1 MSASHP
7 YVNVGNAPLLRAQG
21 LSAWYG
27 AAQILFDVD
36 LEVRRGEVVALMG
49 RNGAGKST
57 TLKAL
62 MGLLDRRRGTLDFMG
77 RDISRAQPHDVARLG
92 LGFVP
97 EDRRIFTDLTVMENL
112 AVGRQ
117 PARTWP
123 EGQPAPAWTP
133 ERLFQLFPNLGEM
146 RERPGGRM
154 SGGEQQMLTVARTLM
169 GNPYLVLLDEPSEG
183 VAPVIVEQM
192 ALMIVEL
199 KAQGVSILLSEQN
212 MHFAELVSDR
222 AYVLE
227 KGQIRFQGPMADLAA
242 NDEVRR
248 NHLSV

>member
-1 MSASHP
+1 MSAP
-7 YVNVGNAPLLRAQG
+7 TLLEAHG
-21 LSAWYG
+21 LKAWYG
-27 AAQILFDVD
+27 AAQILFGVD
-36 LEVRRGEVVALMG
+36 LSVRRGEVVALMG

-62 MGLLDRRRGTLDFMG
+62 MGMLAKRAGQVSFLGH
-77 RDISRAQPHDVARLG
+77 DISKSDPYRIARLG

-97 EDRRIFTDLTVMENL
+97 EDRRIFSDLTVLENL
-112 AVGRQ
+112 EVGRQ
-117 PARTWP
+117 PARRWADGSTAPHW
-123 EGQPAPAWTP
+123 EPAQ
-133 ERLFQLFPNLGEM
+133 LFRLFPNLGEM
-146 RERPGGRM
+146 PERPGGRM

-169 GNPYLVLLDEPSEG
+169 GNPFLVLLDEPSEG

-192 ALMIVEL
+192 AQMILAL

-227 KGQIRFQGPMADLAA
+227 KGQIRYQGAMSELAA

-248 NHLSV
+248 AYLSV

>member
-1 MSASHP
+1 MSASTET
-7 YVNVGNAPLLRAQG
+7 LLEARG
-21 LSAWYG
+21 LAAWYG

-36 LEVRRGEVVALMG
+36 LKVQRGEVVALMG

-62 MGLLDRRRGTLDFMG
+62 IGMLGKRRGSITFLG
-77 RDISRAQPHDVARLG
+77 QDISRSEPHHAARMG
-92 LGFVP
+92 LGYVP
-97 EDRRIFTDLTVMENL
+97 EDRRIFTDLTVAENL
-112 AVGRQ
+112 MVGQ
-117 PARTWP
+117 
-123 EGQPAPAWTP
+123 QAPRRWKDGSEAPLWTP
-133 ERLFQLFPNLGEM
+133 ERLFQLFSNLGEM
-146 RERPGGRM
+146 PNRMGGRM

-192 ALMIVEL
+192 AHMILAL
-199 KAQGVSILLSEQN
+199 KKQGVSILLSEQN

-227 KGQIRFQGPMADLAA
+227 KGQIRYQASMDELANNEA
-242 NDEVRR
+242 VRR
-248 NHLSV
+248 AYLSV

>member
-1 MSASHP
+1 MSAAKE
-7 YVNVGNAPLLRAQG
+7 VLLQAKG
-21 LSAWYG
+21 LCAWYG
-27 AAQILFDVD
+27 AAQILYDVGI
-36 LEVRRGEVVALMG
+36 EVRRGEVVALMG

-62 MGLLDRRRGTLDFMG
+62 IGMLDKRRGSVSFLG
-77 RDISRAQPHDVARLG
+77 VDISKSEPHHAARMG

-112 AVGRQ
+112 EVGRQ
-117 PARTWP
+117 PPRRWP
-123 EGQPAPAWTP
+123 DGSEAPVWTP
-133 ERLFQLFPNLGEM
+133 ERLFKLFPNLGEM
-146 RERPGGRM
+146 PGRPGGRI

-169 GNPYLVLLDEPSEG
+169 GNPYLVLLDEPAEG

-192 ALMIVEL
+192 VHMILAL
-199 KAQGVSILLSEQN
+199 KDQGVSILLSEQN

-227 KGQIRFQGPMADLAA
+227 KGQICYEGSMADLAG
-242 NDEVRR
+242 NEEVRR
-248 NHLSV
+248 AYLSV

>member
-1 MSASHP
+1 MSAP
-7 YVNVGNAPLLRAQG
+7 TLLEAHG
-21 LSAWYG
+21 LKAWYG
-27 AAQILFDVD
+27 AAQILFGVD
-36 LEVRRGEVVALMG
+36 LSVRRGEVVALMG

-62 MGLLDRRRGTLDFMG
+62 MGMLAKRAGQVAFLGH
-77 RDISRAQPHDVARLG
+77 DISKSDPYRIARLG

-97 EDRRIFTDLTVMENL
+97 EDRRIFSDLTVLENL
-112 AVGRQ
+112 EVGRQ
-117 PARTWP
+117 PARRWADGSTAPHW
-123 EGQPAPAWTP
+123 EPAQ
-133 ERLFQLFPNLGEM
+133 LFRLFPNLGEM
-146 RERPGGRM
+146 PERPGGRM

-169 GNPYLVLLDEPSEG
+169 GNPFLVLLDEPSEG

-192 ALMIVEL
+192 AQMILAL

-227 KGQIRFQGPMADLAA
+227 KGQIRYQGAMSELAA

-248 NHLSV
+248 AYLSV

>member
-1 MSASHP
+1 MTSTP
-7 YVNVGNAPLLRAQG
+7 EILLEAKS
-21 LSAWYG
+21 LCAWYG
-27 AAQILFDVD
+27 AAQILYDVH
-36 LEVRRGEVVALMG
+36 LEVGRGEVVALMG

-62 MGLLDRRRGTLDFMG
+62 MGMLAKRRGAIRFLGHDL
-77 RDISRAQPHDVARLG
+77 SKAEPHHAARLG

-97 EDRRIFTDLTVMENL
+97 EDRRVFTDLTVTENL
-112 AVGRQ
+112 EVGRQ
-117 PARTWP
+117 AGRQWAD
-123 EGQPAPAWTP
+123 GSAAPLWTP
-133 ERLFQLFPNLGEM
+133 EKLFKLFPNLGEM
-146 RERPGGRM
+146 PDRPGGRM

-192 ALMIVEL
+192 ANMILEL

-227 KGQIRFQGPMADLAA
+227 KGQIRYHATMAELAA
-242 NDEVRR
+242 NEDVRR
-248 NHLSV
+248 AYLSV

>member
-1 MSASHP
+1 M
-7 YVNVGNAPLLRAQG
+7 GNGNNILLEAKD

-27 AAQILFDVD
+27 AAQILFGVN
-36 LEVRRGEVVALMG
+36 LAVGRGEVVALMG

-57 TLKAL
+57 TLKSL
-62 MGLLDRRRGTLDFMG
+62 IGMLDKRRGSVAFLG
-77 RDISRAQPHDVARLG
+77 KDISSSEPHHAARMG

-97 EDRRIFTDLTVMENL
+97 EDRRIFTDLTVTENL
-112 AVGRQ
+112 EVGRQ
-117 PARTWP
+117 APRRWP
-123 EGQPAPAWTP
+123 DGSEAPLWTP
-133 ERLFQLFPNLGEM
+133 ERLFKLFPNLGEM
-146 RERPGGRM
+146 PTRPGGRM

-192 ALMIVEL
+192 ANMILEL
-199 KAQGVSILLSEQN
+199 KAHGVSILLSEQN

-227 KGQIRFQGPMADLAA
+227 KGQIRFEGSMADLAA
-242 NDEVRR
+242 NEEVRR
-248 NHLSV
+248 AYLSV

>member
-1 MSASHP
+1 MTTHHTAQ
-7 YVNVGNAPLLRAQG
+7 APVEVLLDVQG

-27 AAQILFDVD
+27 AAQILFGVD
-36 LEVRRGEVVALMG
+36 LQVRRGEVVALMG

-57 TLKAL
+57 TLKAI
-62 MGLLDRRRGTLDFMG
+62 MGMVSRRHGRVDFLGQDVSRGE
-77 RDISRAQPHDVARLG
+77 PHAIAAKG

-112 AVGRQ
+112 EVGRQ
-117 PARTWP
+117 PPRHWAD
-123 EGQPAPAWTP
+123 GSAAPVWTP
-133 ERLFQLFPNLGEM
+133 QALFALFPNLGEM
-146 RERPGGRM
+146 PTRLGGRM

-192 ALMIVEL
+192 AHMILAL

-222 AYVLE
+222 TYVLE
-227 KGQIRFQGPMADLAA
+227 KGEIRYSGSMSELAV
-242 NDEVRR
+242 DENVRR
-248 NHLSV
+248 AHLSV

>member
-1 MSASHP
+1 M
-7 YVNVGNAPLLRAQG
+7 NMNKQETLLTAKS
-21 LSAWYG
+21 LCAWYG
-27 AAQILFDVD
+27 AAQILYDVD

-62 MGLLDRRRGTLDFMG
+62 IGMLTKRKGAVRFLGH
-77 RDISRAQPHDVARLG
+77 DISKSEPHHAAKMG

-97 EDRRIFTDLTVMENL
+97 EDRRVFTDLTVMENL
-112 AVGRQ
+112 EVGKQ
-117 PARTWP
+117 PARQWTD
-123 EGQPAPAWTP
+123 GSAAPVWTP
-133 ERLFQLFPNLGEM
+133 ERLFKLFPNLGEM
-146 RERPGGRM
+146 PDRQGGRM

-192 ALMIVEL
+192 AHMILEL
-199 KAQGVSILLSEQN
+199 KSQGVSILLSEQN

-227 KGQIRFQGPMADLAA
+227 KGQIRYEGSMAELSA
-242 NDEVRR
+242 NEEVRR
-248 NHLSV
+248 AYLSV